1 MSDKKKD
8 DGPQFDE
15 QQAVREIQSQFPKIS
30 QKGLMME
37 LKLRKRQFMKKQEES
52 ASVDFAL
59 KILGGVWVI
68 LLLSIFGYIIF
79 AISRVA
85 SKLD

>member
-1 MSDKKKD
+1 MSGKK
-8 DGPQFDE
+8 PQIPPFDE
-15 QQAVREIQSQFPKIS
+15 QQAIKEIVSQYPKIS

-37 LKLRKRQFMKKQEES
+37 LKLKKRQHIKQHEET
-52 ASVDFAL
+52 AGVDFAL
-59 KILGGVWVI
+59 KILAGIWII

-85 SKLD
+85 GKLD